1 MEMSEGMDEGD
12 MLKIR
17 TIAIDPDETSESLFV
32 KFALV
37 S

>member
-1 MEMSEGMDEGD
+1 MQMSEGMDEGD
-12 MLKIR
+12 MLKLR
-17 TIAIDPDETSESLFV
+17 TIVIDPMETSESLFA